1 MQDWPI
7 HASVVRDSGLDVSSW
22 LLALYKVH
30 FGISYVRF
38 GGGNVVPDEGFG
50 YVWEIHA
57 SVDHDR
63 GLEMSPW
70 HLALY
75 KDHFDI
81 SYVRFFTLVK
91 LQLGRLPELILLDS
105 FTQAPSAVWQKH

>member
-38 GGGNVVPDEGFG
+38 VGGHVGPDEGFQD
-50 YVWEIHA
+50 VREIHA
-57 SVDHDR
+57 SVVHDR
-63 GLEMSPW
+63 RLKMSSW

-81 SYVRFFTLVK
+81 AYVRFGGGHVGPDEGFGDV
-91 LQLGRLPELILLDS
+91 
-105 FTQAPSAVWQKH
+105 

>member
-1 MQDWPI
+1 M
-7 HASVVRDSGLDVSSW
+7 SSW
-22 LLALYKVH
+22 HLALYKDH
-30 FGISYVRF
+30 FDISYVRF
-38 GGGNVVPDEGFG
+38 GEGHVGPDEGFG
-50 YVWEIHA
+50 DVWEIHA
-57 SVDHDR
+57 SVVHDR

-91 LQLGRLPELILLDS
+91 LQLGRVPELISLDS